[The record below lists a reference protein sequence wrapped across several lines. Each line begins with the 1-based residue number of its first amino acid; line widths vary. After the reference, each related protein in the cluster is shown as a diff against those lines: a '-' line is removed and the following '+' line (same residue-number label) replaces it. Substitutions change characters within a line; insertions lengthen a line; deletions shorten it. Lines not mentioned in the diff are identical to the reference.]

1 MNPLRELQRA
11 CVEKKIDQQV
21 IHLGSYQEAVDKRLK
36 EWNASDFLRRLW
48 NKDPTLWFTHPV
60 PEITNRLGWLDLPE
74 LSYNVIT
81 EYTSFAEEIKT
92 EGTLYVV
99 LLGMGGSSLAP
110 EMYQQIFGNAP
121 GFPKLIVLD
130 TVHPSAVLHV
140 ENTIDLKKTLFIVA
154 SKSGTTTETLSLFRY
169 FWEQISEVDENRG
182 HHFIA
187 ITDPNTPLVELAKQ
201 RGFRRIFTAPP
212 DIGGRYSALSAFGL
226 VPAALIGLD
235 IHQFLDRAWM
245 ISENCAFCE
254 VSEKASGL
262 ILGAALGELY
272 LQGRDKI
279 TFFTS
284 PTIHSL
290 PVWIEQLIAESTG
303 KNGKGIIPIVKEPVS
318 VSTEYDTDRVFVYLR
333 TEKDRSQ
340 YEEIINTL
348 EEIGHPVIR
357 IILPDPLNVSQ
368 EIYYW
373 EIGVATAGAVLGI
386 HPFNQPNVQMAKD
399 LARELMDKVQKD
411 VVVDTEVKTVSMDEP
426 QIVHETLQQWMAQVQ
441 EHDYIGIQAYIAPT
455 SGITEILQTIR
466 SKFVTRLRVA
476 TTLGYGPRFLHS
488 TGQLHKGGPNSGL
501 FLQFIDE
508 PLHDISVPETSYTF
522 GKLIQ
527 AQALGDYQA
536 LTQLGRRIIRIN
548 LQTDVKNNLMSL
560 VRMIEKRG

>member
-1 MNPLRELQRA
+1 MNPLRAREINQR
-11 CVEKKIDQQV
+11 VL
-21 IHLGSYQEAVDKRLK
+21 HLGIYQKAVDKRLK
-36 EWNASDFLRRLW
+36 EWKASDFLRRLW
-48 NKDPTLWFTHPV
+48 NKDPTLWFSHPV

-74 LSYNVIT
+74 LSHNVLT
-81 EYTSFAEEIKT
+81 EYTSFAEEIKA

-121 GFPKLIVLD
+121 GFPELIVLD
-130 TVHPSAVLHV
+130 SVHPSAVLHA

-169 FWEQISEVDENRG
+169 FWQQIGEVDENHG

-187 ITDPNTPLVELAKQ
+187 ITDPNTPLMELAKQ
-201 RGFRRIFTAPP
+201 RGFRRIFTAPS

-235 IHQFLDRAWM
+235 IHQFLDRAWI
-245 ISENCAFCE
+245 ISRNCAFCAP
-254 VSEKASGL
+254 SEKASGL

-272 LQGRDKI
+272 LQRRDKI

-284 PTIHSL
+284 PMIQSL

-303 KNGKGIIPIVKEPVS
+303 KNGKGIIPIVNEPI
-318 VSTEYDTDRVFVYLR
+318 STSTDYGTDRVFVYLR

-357 IILPDPLNVSQ
+357 ITLPDPLNVSQ
-368 EIYYW
+368 EIFYW

-399 LARELMDKVQKD
+399 LARELMDKVQKGA
-411 VVVDTEVKTVSMDEP
+411 VIDTEVKTVSIDEP
-426 QIVHETLQQWMAQVQ
+426 QIVQETLKQLMAQVRDN
-441 EHDYIGIQAYIAPT
+441 DYIGIQAYIAPT
-455 SGITEILQTIR
+455 PEITEILQAIQ
-466 SKFVTRLRVA
+466 SKFVTWLKVA
-476 TTLGYGPRFLHS
+476 TTSGYGPRFLHS

-508 PLHDISVPETSYTF
+508 PPHDISVPETSFTF

-536 LTQLGRRIIRIN
+536 LTQLNRRIIRIN
-548 LQTDVKNNLMSL
+548 LKTDVESNLLSL
-560 VRMIEKRG
+560 MRMIKKIE